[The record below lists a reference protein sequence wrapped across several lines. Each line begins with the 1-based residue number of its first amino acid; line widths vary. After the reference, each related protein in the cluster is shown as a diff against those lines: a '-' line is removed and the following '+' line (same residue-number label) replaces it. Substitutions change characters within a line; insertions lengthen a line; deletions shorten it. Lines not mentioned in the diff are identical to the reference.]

1 MNDNKFHVEIP
12 EIIEIG
18 NDKIFNYP
26 LYSRINRREVES
38 RKEEAKNENKKWSS
52 SFIYYLQLNIINLKN
67 FNIMDAD
74 QNDSLENSYYE
85 LMKAYETA
93 SMIMTFAYI
102 YGRKPADRIE
112 LSCFVTSTNNTFEV
126 VTGNRNN
133 PILCNIN

>member
-1 MNDNKFHVEIP
+1 
-12 EIIEIG
+12 
-18 NDKIFNYP
+18 
-26 LYSRINRREVES
+26 
-38 RKEEAKNENKKWSS
+38 
-52 SFIYYLQLNIINLKN
+52 
-67 FNIMDAD
+67 MDAD

-126 VTGNRNN
+126 VTENRNN